1 MLCTQERRK
10 MKTELLKLTG
20 LVVGLVFV
28 VSLFPQSAAA
38 VPVWSDDFDNGNYNG
53 WTVKTGTFSCA
64 DLTLAGTYDSTPEGD
79 SMRFD
84 NEIWINSTVSYGTW
98 SFDLYYGGQPM
109 WGPGLWFTC
118 DGISSDLEWIGVG
131 WPGGKGLA
139 IQREQ
144 GNWYLQRVNGWTG
157 NTIATWNATPDG
169 SYGLETGYHVYF
181 TYDEDGYFNLWING
195 THFSLA
201 ANFLSDYHF
210 QSQNI
215 LVGMNRGS
223 WIDNI
228 QVWNETLPLPD
239 PPVLDATSPNPDPD
253 GNVLVNWN
261 DGLGVESYTVYQYSS
276 EITEQNVDSAT
287 EIASGL
293 TDSQYSDTEL
303 SDGTYW
309 YAIAAIDSFGYTHL
323 SNSVNVTV
331 ELSETTPTPT
341 PPAID
346 PLILIISGAGVAG
359 VVIVAAVVFMRRR

>member
-1 MLCTQERRK
+1 
-10 MKTELLKLTG
+10 MKYTG
-20 LVVGLVFV
+20 LVIGLVFV

-38 VPVWSDDFDNGNYNG
+38 VPVWSDDFDNRNYNG

-64 DLTLAGTYDSTPEGD
+64 DRTLAGTYDSTPEGN

-98 SFDLYYGGQPM
+98 SFDLYYGGQSM

-139 IQREQ
+139 IQRE
-144 GNWYLQRVNGWTG
+144 GANWYFHKVSGWDVG
-157 NTIATWNATPDG
+157 ISATWNATSDG

-181 TYDEDGYFNLWING
+181 TYDSIGFFNLWING
-195 THFSLA
+195 THFEEA
-201 ANFLSDYHF
+201 ANFNSVFHF
-210 QSQNI
+210 ESKNI
-215 LVGMNRGS
+215 LVAMNRGS

-228 QVWNETLPLPD
+228 EVWDEVIPLIEN
-239 PPVLDATSPNPDPD
+239 PPVLDDISPNPDLD
-253 GNVLVNWN
+253 GDVLVNWN
-261 DGLGVESYTVYQYSS
+261 DDIAAENWTVYQYSS

-331 ELSETTPTPT
+331 EISEPTPT